1 MDKEKEVEVVD
12 FIETDVDSREIEVD
26 FENVE
31 DLKILCKIR
40 ENLNGK
46 MMTKERPSGKV
57 VIPYRGRTSS
67 YRGRTSSSN
76 QLLPCCHDFFL

>member
-1 MDKEKEVEVVD
+1 MDKEKEVEVVEV
-12 FIETDVDSREIEVD
+12 IETEVDSREIEANLI
-26 FENVE
+26 ENAE

-40 ENLNGK
+40 KNMNGK
-46 MMTKERPSGKV
+46 MMTKERLSGKV
-57 VIPYRGRTSS
+57 VIP